1 MKLEDY
7 TGAILESGHLGCPGC
22 GEAIS
27 LRLVLE
33 TIGSDTIMVVPA
45 CCASYVDGIWP
56 NSAARIP
63 LLHVAF
69 GTTVAAAAGIRAAL
83 EIKGQNQTCVL
94 AWAGGSGAFDS
105 GIRAISSAA
114 DRNEDILYVCYN
126 NESYDN
132 IDYHCVGSGE
142 NIRSSNAASRRRSLS
157 QKNVMEIMAA
167 HHIPFCATACVAYPE
182 DLVSKVKKAIS
193 IRGFKFLH
201 LLSPCPTHWEIP
213 SELSIEMT
221 RAAVQTRVFPLYE
234 IESGG
239 KYTLSVQPE
248 AFTPVTKFLSRQGR
262 FASLSADSV
271 RHVQNQV
278 ELQWRRLLRKVEMS
292 HSPEH
297 RQVRADA
304 KSPEAGDGSTG
315 KIPIN
320 GE

>member
-1 MKLEDY
+1 MLEDN
-7 TGAILESGHLGCPGC
+7 TGEFSESGHLGCPGC

-33 TIGSDTIMVVPA
+33 TIGTDAIMVVPA

-56 NSAARIP
+56 HSAARIP

-83 EIKGQNQTCVL
+83 EVKGQNRTCVL

-142 NIRSSNAASRRRSLS
+142 NARSSNAASRRRYPS

-167 HHIPFCATACVAYPE
+167 HRIPFCATACVAYPE
-182 DLVSKVKKAIS
+182 DLVGKVRKAIS
-193 IRGFKFLH
+193 IPGFKFLH

-213 SELSIEMT
+213 SELSIEMS
-221 RAAVQTRVFPLYE
+221 RAAVQTRFFPLYE
-234 IESGG
+234 IESG
-239 KYTLSVQPE
+239 KYTINVQPE
-248 AFTPVTKFLSRQGR
+248 AFAPVTKFLSRQGR

-271 RHVQNQV
+271 RNIQHQV
-278 ELQWRRLLRKVEMS
+278 ELQWRRLLRKVELS
-292 HSPEH
+292 RPSEHHSVKNNAGQP
-297 RQVRADA
+297 V
-304 KSPEAGDGSTG
+304 AGDRSTS
-315 KIPIN
+315 KSTPRRD
-320 GE
+320 

>member
-1 MKLEDY
+1 MPEDN
-7 TGAILESGHLGCPGC
+7 TGAISESGHLGCPGC

-27 LRLVLE
+27 LRLVLGV
-33 TIGSDTIMVVPA
+33 IGDNAIMVVPA

-56 NSAARIP
+56 HSAARIP

-83 EIKGQNQTCVL
+83 EVKGQNRTCVL

-142 NIRSSNAASRRRSLS
+142 NARSSNAASRRRSPL

-182 DLVSKVKKAIS
+182 DLVTKVKKAIS
-193 IRGFKFLH
+193 IPGFKFLH

-213 SELSIEMT
+213 SELSIEMS

-234 IESGG
+234 IDSGG
-239 KYTLSVQPE
+239 KYTINVQPE

-262 FASLSADSV
+262 FAALNADSV
-271 RHVQNQV
+271 RNIQNQV

-292 HSPEH
+292 QTFAH
-297 RQVRADA
+297 RPVKTTATA
-304 KSPEAGDGSTG
+304 AAPGDGSPDKKTR
-315 KIPIN
+315 N